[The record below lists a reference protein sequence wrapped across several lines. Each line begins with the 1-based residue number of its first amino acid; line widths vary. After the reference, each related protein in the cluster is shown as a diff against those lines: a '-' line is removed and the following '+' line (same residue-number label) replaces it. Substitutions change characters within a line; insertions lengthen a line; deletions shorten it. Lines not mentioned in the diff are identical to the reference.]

1 MGVPF
6 GGGYMLSTS
15 HAAAAAAPRD
25 SAGTPREGGATPR
38 GGTREKPLAMLARY
52 VCWEPS
58 PPSLF
63 CLPLLPPSS
72 ASLFC
77 LPLLPPSSASRPP
90 PLDLVPP
97 PARIHRRG
105 TAREIR
111 QVSLKAS
118 R

>member
-77 LPLLPPSSASRPP
+77 LSSSSP
-90 PLDLVPP
+90 
-97 PARIHRRG
+97 
-105 TAREIR
+105 
-111 QVSLKAS
+111 
-118 R
+118 

>member
-63 CLPLLPPSS
+63 CLPLLP
-72 ASLFC
+72 LVL
-77 LPLLPPSSASRPP
+77 LPLILFHRLPESTGVVRH
-90 PLDLVPP
+90 
-97 PARIHRRG
+97 AR
-105 TAREIR
+105 
-111 QVSLKAS
+111 
-118 R
+118 